1 MIALTKLIVK
11 VPSLANNGCFLRYQR
26 SGRDTISSSM
36 KSARMNVEDIQ
47 AEPEAMEDMRREVQ
61 AQYAVVKA
69 KRRSAG
75 DFHL

>member
-11 VPSLANNGCFLRYQR
+11 VPSLANNGCLRYQR
-26 SGRDTISSSM
+26 SGRDTISSSK
-36 KSARMNVEDIQ
+36 KSARMNDEDIQ

-61 AQYAVVKA
+61 AQYAAVKA
-69 KRRSAG
+69 KRRRAG